1 MIISLYNIY
10 FSMDGEYY
18 NHHSYR
24 HYGGDYDSEYEKTD
38 IEYEKQDS
46 QNGFCF
52 LLLIIIIILF
62 TSYIIPVC
70 CGGED
75 NVLNQNMIEKPR
87 LKKIKFIQIN
97 ENHENNDIC
106 TICLEI
112 FKDKDTIS
120 ILNCNHTF
128 HNKCIQPWVDNQS
141 TCPICRCILF

>member
-1 MIISLYNIY
+1 
-10 FSMDGEYY
+10 MDGEYY

-24 HYGGDYDSEYEKTD
+24 YYDSNYGSDYEKTD
-38 IEYEKQDS
+38 IEYEKQGA

-62 TSYIIPVC
+62 TSYIIPIC
-70 CGGED
+70 CIEEE
-75 NVLNQNMIEKPR
+75 NVLNQNIIEKPR
-87 LKKIKFIQIN
+87 LKKTKFIQIN
-97 ENHENNDIC
+97 ENNDIC
-106 TICLEI
+106 TICLEF

-120 ILNCNHTF
+120 ILNCNHKF